1 MIRLIASDLDGT
13 LLQKDGTL
21 PPETFSVI
29 RQLKE
34 KNILFCAA
42 SGRQYANLRRLFAPV
57 AEEMCFIAENGSC
70 VATHNGQTVNY
81 IPSSISEG
89 IIHDIIDSGMQLLLS
104 TPESSMLLDS
114 ADRSFTDDMF
124 YRLRNTCTIITDY
137 SLYIERYNKISGF
150 HPNGIENL
158 AKSLIPKWSPFLH
171 ADIAGKNWLDFTCT
185 NKADGIRILS
195 EQLNIPASDIAAFG
209 DQFNDL
215 AMLNAVGHPYL
226 METAPNELKFHSFTP
241 CKNVIETIKTFLE

>member
-21 PPETFSVI
+21 PAETFSVI
-29 RQLKE
+29 RLLKE

-42 SGRQYANLRRLFAPV
+42 SGRQLANLKRLFAPV
-57 AEEMCFIAENGSC
+57 ADDMCFIAENGSVVVTDKTQNC
-70 VATHNGQTVNY
+70 SY
-81 IPSSISEG
+81 IPSSVSDG
-89 IIHDIIDSGMQLLLS
+89 IVHDILESGMQLLLS

-114 ADRSFTDDMF
+114 ADRSFTDNMF
-124 YRLRNTCTIITDY
+124 YRLRNTCTIISDH
-137 SLYIERYNKISGF
+137 SLYIDRYNKISGF
-150 HPNGIENL
+150 HPNGIEEQ
-158 AKSLIPKWSPFLH
+158 AKLLIPKWSPFLH

-195 EQLNIPASDIAAFG
+195 EQLCIPTSEIAAFG

-215 AMLNAVGHPYL
+215 AMLKAVGHPYL
-226 METAPNELKFHSFTP
+226 MENAPAELKTFQFTP
-241 CKNVIETIKTFLE
+241 CKNVIDEMKTFLV